1 VAYTFGPVKVGV
13 AYIDADYEMAPGV
26 TLKKK
31 NWNVGLDWA
40 IAGPHG
46 LEVGYTK
53 AGDSKGNS
61 PTGIGDVAASGSDT
75 GADLIAVKYRYSFSK
90 RTKVWLGYIRLDNDN
105 AASYALGGTS
115 APVTPGENQNAFVF
129 YAEHTF

>member
-1 VAYTFGPVKVGV
+1 
-13 AYIDADYEMAPGV
+13 MAPGV

-46 LEVGYTK
+46 LEVGWTK

-61 PTGIGDVAASGSDT
+61 PTGIGDVAASGGDT
-75 GADLIAVKYRYSFSK
+75 GADLIAIKYRYAFSK
-90 RTKVWLGYIRLDNDN
+90 RTRVRLGYVRLENDN
-105 AASYALGGTS
+105 NASYALGGTS
-115 APVTPGENQNAFVF
+115 APVFAGENMSAFVV